1 MSATALQRWPSGP
14 VTNHACSRSAGLRRG
29 GAIGGKLSSS
39 PHMATAVSTRTTELD
54 GSRVRIDVE
63 VESGALEREMETAAA
78 VIGRDMRVPGF
89 RSGRVP
95 AQVVI
100 RQVGRE
106 AVLDEAVRR
115 ALPTWYE
122 EAIHEAG
129 ITTVGDPKIDL
140 ADLPEKGSP
149 LAFSFEVGVVPPAQ
163 LGDYRDIEVGRRE
176 PAANPDEVQAEL
188 ERMRESVASLE
199 TVEREAADG
208 DFVVMDFVGRIDG
221 EEFAGGE
228 ARGHVTELGAGR
240 LIPGFEEQLRGAAAG
255 EQRDVSVTFPED
267 YQAEQLAG
275 KDAVF
280 TVDVKEVKE
289 KQLPELDDDFA
300 VEAGGYDS
308 LDELRAE
315 VEERIKQ
322 AEERAIEGEFREA
335 AVDAVVASSK
345 IEIPHE
351 LVHSKAHE
359 MWHRTA
365 RRLAAQ
371 GVDPARYLE
380 MAGKSEEELVV
391 ESESDAETAL
401 KREAVLAAIVEAEGI
416 EVSDDELDEALRAAA
431 PPDASEKQLKRALK
445 RARSQGAD
453 EALREDIAMRK
464 AVDLVVENAKSIP
477 LEQAAARE
485 ALWTPDKDEESTGT
499 GKIWTP
505 GS

>member
-1 MSATALQRWPSGP
+1 M
-14 VTNHACSRSAGLRRG
+14 
-29 GAIGGKLSSS
+29 
-39 PHMATAVSTRTTELD
+39 
-54 GSRVRIDVE
+54 
-63 VESGALEREMETAAA
+63 
-78 VIGRDMRVPGF
+78 
-89 RSGRVP
+89 
-95 AQVVI
+95 
-100 RQVGRE
+100 
-106 AVLDEAVRR
+106 
-115 ALPTWYE
+115 
-122 EAIHEAG
+122 
-129 ITTVGDPKIDL
+129 
-140 ADLPEKGSP
+140 
-149 LAFSFEVGVVPPAQ
+149 
-163 LGDYRDIEVGRRE
+163 
-176 PAANPDEVQAEL
+176 
-188 ERMRESVASLE
+188 E

-208 DFVVMDFVGRIDG
+208 DFVVMDFVGSVDG

-228 ARGHVTELGAGR
+228 ARGHVAELGAGR
-240 LIPGFEEQLRGAAAG
+240 LIPGFEEQLRGAARRRAARG
-255 EQRDVSVTFPED
+255 ASHLPRGLPGR
-267 YQAEQLAG
+267 ALAA

-280 TVDVKEVKE
+280 SVDVKEVKE

-315 VEERIKQ
+315 VEERIKE

-335 AVDAVVASSK
+335 AVDAVVASST

-359 MWHRTA
+359 MWHRTS

-380 MAGKSEEELVV
+380 MTGKTEEELVV
-391 ESESDAETAL
+391 ESESDAELAL

-416 EVSDDELDEALRAAA
+416 EVTDDELNEALRAAA

-464 AVDLVVENAKSIP
+464 AVDLVVDNAKPIP
-477 LEQAAARE
+477 VEQAAARE
-485 ALWTPDKDEESTGT
+485 ALWTPEKGEEQGA
-499 GKIWTP
+499 GAGQIWTP